1 MIQKN
6 IRFYKKFLFIDLG
19 RPEQPEKK
27 KKRKEK
33 EKKLSLQMNHIKNN
47 K

>member
-6 IRFYKKFLFIDLG
+6 IRFYKRFLFIDLG
-19 RPEQPEKK
+19 RPEQAEKK
-27 KKRKEK
+27 KKGKKKE
-33 EKKLSLQMNHIKNN
+33 KLSLQMNHIKNN